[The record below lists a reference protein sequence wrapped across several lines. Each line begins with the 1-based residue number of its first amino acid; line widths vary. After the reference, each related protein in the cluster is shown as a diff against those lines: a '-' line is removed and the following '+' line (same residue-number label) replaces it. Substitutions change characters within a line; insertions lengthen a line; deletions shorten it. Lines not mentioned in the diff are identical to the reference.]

1 MSPDII
7 KPGDAARRRR
17 EEGSSPSDLND
28 ELTIGAEE
36 ENGLEDEGIDFLE
49 EDLPTENST
58 TDATTGDESL
68 EDDEESEDDTDQEEP
83 TYEDAI
89 EWQDQP
95 DFSPSI
101 PTKSAKAVKARRE
114 ERPVSSVATTSVL
127 SEESRESLTTR
138 HKREG
143 FYRKLYH
150 GETRIDFVRRKK
162 IWFAISL
169 VVIFAG
175 LISLSTRGLDLGIDF
190 AGGTAWQ
197 VRTSTVTPAEARTA
211 IGPLGY
217 GGATITV
224 LGSDSSNKTLQV
236 EAKLGNG
243 SSPNQAQVARVTD
256 ALARLAGVNPE
267 AVGVDSVG
275 PSWGS
280 SVTNKAIEA
289 LIVFFIVVS
298 LYISIFFEW
307 RMALA
312 AVLAV
317 IHDVMV
323 VVGIYSLTGLQV
335 TPDTVVAILTILGY
349 SLYDTIVVFDRV
361 RDNVSHIGSTGRL
374 SISDIVNLSMNQT
387 LARSINTSL
396 VAILPILSVLILGAD
411 ILGAQTLQYFGWA
424 LLIGLLSGAYS
435 SIFIAS
441 PIVAFLKEKEPKY
454 TTIRERLRARGLDRQ
469 IYSAAAAATGAL
481 ASDHVSRSTRVKQT
495 TSDSKSSSLS
505 NQSSAYGRRVPGSA
519 RIASD
524 TSSDSHNS
532 SAGSKPAAKPSPSGV
547 YRPKAS
553 AKSRRKGRQR

>member
-7 KPGDAARRRR
+7 RPGDAARRRS
-17 EEGSSPSDLND
+17 EDSGND
-28 ELTIGAEE
+28 ESNEEPDVSSASDSLESEYDEEIEFTSSVDEEDFVDEE
-36 ENGLEDEGIDFLE
+36 ENSLDADDEPDGTEQDDFFSDSELNEDEGDSRVGGNEVTSEKVPSFVSPAVPKAKKSK
-49 EDLPTENST
+49 DTEASLVQ
-58 TDATTGDESL
+58 ESV
-68 EDDEESEDDTDQEEP
+68 
-83 TYEDAI
+83 I
-89 EWQDQP
+89 
-95 DFSPSI
+95 FSD
-101 PTKSAKAVKARRE
+101 
-114 ERPVSSVATTSVL
+114 
-127 SEESRESLTTR
+127 SEEASSS
-138 HKREG
+138 HAKREG
-143 FYRKLYH
+143 FYHKLYY
-150 GETRIDFVRRKK
+150 GRTRIDFVRRRR

-169 VVIFAG
+169 IVIFSG
-175 LISLSTRGLDLGIDF
+175 IISLSTRGLNLGIDF
-190 AGGTAWQ
+190 SGGTSWQ
-197 VRTSTVTPAEARTA
+197 VRTATVTPAEARTA
-211 IGPLGY
+211 LSPLGY
-217 GGATITV
+217 AGATITV
-224 LGSDSSNKTLQV
+224 LGSNAATKTLQV

-243 SSPNQAQVARVTD
+243 QSPNQTQVARVTD
-256 ALARLAGVNPE
+256 TLARLAGVNPE

-280 SVTNKAIEA
+280 SVTDKAIEA

-307 RMALA
+307 RMAMA

-323 VVGIYSLTGLQV
+323 VIGIYSLTGLQV

-441 PIVAFLKEKEPKY
+441 PIVALLKEKEPKY
-454 TTIRERLRARGLDRQ
+454 RTVRERLQARGLDRQ
-469 IYSAAAAATGAL
+469 VYSASAVAKGLLVADQPGR
-481 ASDHVSRSTRVKQT
+481 VRPSRPTTRVAANASGRSVSKGTGTGEASGQRE
-495 TSDSKSSSLS
+495 SSSKS
-505 NQSSAYGRRVPGSA
+505 
-519 RIASD
+519 AS
-524 TSSDSHNS
+524 
-532 SAGSKPAAKPSPSGV
+532 PKPSQNQI

-553 AKSRRKGRQR
+553 ARSRRKGRQR

>member
-7 KPGDAARRRR
+7 RPGDAAKRRQKDEPFDKIDDGETSWT
-17 EEGSSPSDLND
+17 EELS
-28 ELTIGAEE
+28 
-36 ENGLEDEGIDFLE
+36 
-49 EDLPTENST
+49 
-58 TDATTGDESL
+58 
-68 EDDEESEDDTDQEEP
+68 DDEEIGENEADDVTDESYVEDDVVDFTDEADINDDIQISSNNISGDAELNDKSVESNLLKEP
-83 TYEDAI
+83 TVEKKKK
-89 EWQDQP
+89 
-95 DFSPSI
+95 PS
-101 PTKSAKAVKARRE
+101 TGNQRSYSASL
-114 ERPVSSVATTSVL
+114 PVTDETDTGS
-127 SEESRESLTTR
+127 
-138 HKREG
+138 KPMKEG
-143 FYRKLYH
+143 FYKKLYH
-150 GETRIDFVRRKK
+150 GRTRIDFVRRKR

-190 AGGTAWQ
+190 SGGTAWQ
-197 VRTSTVTPAEARTA
+197 VRTSTVTPADARSALT
-211 IGPLGY
+211 PLGY

-224 LGSDSSNKTLQV
+224 LGSAASTKTLQV

-243 SSPNQAQVARVTD
+243 ATPNQAQVARVTA
-256 ALARLAGVNPE
+256 ALARLAGVNSE

-275 PSWGS
+275 PSWGG

-317 IHDVMV
+317 IHDVLV
-323 VVGIYSLTGLQV
+323 VVGIYSLTGLEV

-361 RDNVSHIGSTGRL
+361 RDNVGHIGSTGRL

-454 TTIRERLRARGLDRQ
+454 KTIRERLQARGLDRQ
-469 IYSAAAAATGAL
+469 IYSASAVASGVL
-481 ASDHVSRSTRVKQT
+481 ASDYFVRGARSRKESVTPKTLSEKKPGTYQKRIPGTDIAASHEDGNTFESTDDP
-495 TSDSKSSSLS
+495 TSRPRPT
-505 NQSSAYGRRVPGSA
+505 QA
-519 RIASD
+519 
-524 TSSDSHNS
+524 
-532 SAGSKPAAKPSPSGV
+532 GV

>member
-7 KPGDAARRRR
+7 RPGDAARRRGDNSDNN
-17 EEGSSPSDLND
+17 EELNTANTSDSFESDGGEEIDFTESLDGEENFD
-28 ELTIGAEE
+28 EADSEDAVAFTAEE
-36 ENGLEDEGIDFLE
+36 DDAE
-49 EDLPTENST
+49 EAALNPAPEV
-58 TDATTGDESL
+58 
-68 EDDEESEDDTDQEEP
+68 DEEATESSEEEIAFWEEAAATEKAAKP
-83 TYEDAI
+83 K
-89 EWQDQP
+89 
-95 DFSPSI
+95 
-101 PTKSAKAVKARRE
+101 KSAKPAAEPAEGSAAFSGDVSRRS
-114 ERPVSSVATTSVL
+114 P
-127 SEESRESLTTR
+127 
-138 HKREG
+138 KREG
-143 FYRKLYH
+143 FYHKLYY
-150 GETRIDFVRRKK
+150 GRTTIDFVRRKR

-169 VVIFAG
+169 IVIFSG
-175 LISLSTRGLDLGIDF
+175 IISLSTRGLNLGIDF
-190 AGGTAWQ
+190 SGGTAWQ
-197 VRTSTVTPAEARTA
+197 VRTATVTPLEARNALT
-211 IGPLGY
+211 PLGY

-224 LGSDSSNKTLQV
+224 LGSNSATKTLQV

-243 SSPNQAQVARVTD
+243 KNPTQNQVARVTD
-256 ALARLAGVNPE
+256 TLAKLAGVNPE
-267 AVGVDSVG
+267 AVGVNSVG

-280 SVTNKAIEA
+280 SVTSKAIEA
-289 LIVFFIVVS
+289 LIVFFVVVS

-312 AVLAV
+312 AVMAV
-317 IHDVMV
+317 IHDVLV
-323 VVGIYSLTGLQV
+323 VIGIYSLTGLQV

-441 PIVAFLKEKEPKY
+441 PIVAILKEKEPKY
-454 TTIRERLRARGLDRQ
+454 KTIRERLKARGLEKQ
-469 IYSAAAAATGAL
+469 VYSAAAVAKGLLAADQMGRSARPGRPSARLAANAAPRNSAAKSSDTAATPKREG
-481 ASDHVSRSTRVKQT
+481 T
-495 TSDSKSSSLS
+495 SKSSPAK
-505 NQSSAYGRRVPGSA
+505 QTP
-519 RIASD
+519 
-524 TSSDSHNS
+524 NS
-532 SAGSKPAAKPSPSGV
+532 V